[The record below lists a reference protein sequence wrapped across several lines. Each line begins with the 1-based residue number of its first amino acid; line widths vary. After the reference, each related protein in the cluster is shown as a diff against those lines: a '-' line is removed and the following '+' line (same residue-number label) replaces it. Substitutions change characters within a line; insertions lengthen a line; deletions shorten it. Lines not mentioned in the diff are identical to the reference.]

1 MKNVLIVAFL
11 LAFIFFIASGFAQ
24 DYMKWGLPE
33 YATLR
38 IGKGSINDLKHSPN
52 GELLAVATSIGVWI
66 YDADSGKEISLLQ
79 KQTDSVSID
88 AGSFQSLAF
97 SPNGKLLAS
106 RALDGIHLWEP
117 NSGRHHSIL
126 KESLKEPLDMLSAS
140 VIFLPNGRTLASAN
154 GKIIRLWDVEN
165 RTVSKTLLGHTGTIA
180 SIAVSPNGK
189 TIVSGSY
196 FESKKAL
203 RWWDIET
210 GRTMFISKNVEGD
223 VFAIAFSPD
232 GKILA
237 CGDMNAD
244 STKIH
249 IFDSSSSEILRT
261 LGEQKNAIV
270 DL

>member
-1 MKNVLIVAFL
+1 MPKGETMKKLLIIPLLLVLILFTL
-11 LAFIFFIASGFAQ
+11 NGYTE

-33 YATLR
+33 NATLR
-38 IGKGSINDLKHSPN
+38 LGKGSINDLKHSPDRD
-52 GELLAVATSIGVWI
+52 LIAVATSIGVWI
-66 YDADSGKEISLLQ
+66 YDAQSGKEIRLLQ
-79 KQTDSVSID
+79 KKTDSVSIN

-106 RALDGIHLWEP
+106 CALDGIHLWEP
-117 NSGRHHSIL
+117 NSGRHSSIL
-126 KESLKEPLDMLSAS
+126 KESPNKPLDVLSAS
-140 VIFLPNGRTLASAN
+140 VVFFPDGRTLASAN

-165 RTVSKTLLGHTGTIA
+165 RTISKTLLGHTGTVA

-203 RWWDIET
+203 RWWDVET

-237 CGDMNAD
+237 CTDMNAD

-249 IFDSSSSEILRT
+249 RLM
-261 LGEQKNAIV
+261 
-270 DL
+270 